1 MTLIYN
7 NDEFISIIISVYIS
21 VYNIMNIDIDKVKQ
35 LFKVYISRNSR
46 KENNIVINSFGF
58 TGDINKTDNY
68 YNDYAYKILEEN
80 LLNIVLDILT
90 LIQNLKNIKNNINE
104 LTLHEILIKM
114 LLYKTDIKYYC
125 NKNIYINYITNIEY
139 NNQKIIS
146 DYCDIKKIKN
156 NVIDTIDKTIVSTYN
171 LDYSIY

>member
-1 MTLIYN
+1 
-7 NDEFISIIISVYIS
+7 
-21 VYNIMNIDIDKVKQ
+21 
-35 LFKVYISRNSR
+35 
-46 KENNIVINSFGF
+46 
-58 TGDINKTDNY
+58 
-68 YNDYAYKILEEN
+68 
-80 LLNIVLDILT
+80 
-90 LIQNLKNIKNNINE
+90 
-104 LTLHEILIKM
+104 M
-114 LLYKTDIKYYC
+114 LLYKNDIKYYC